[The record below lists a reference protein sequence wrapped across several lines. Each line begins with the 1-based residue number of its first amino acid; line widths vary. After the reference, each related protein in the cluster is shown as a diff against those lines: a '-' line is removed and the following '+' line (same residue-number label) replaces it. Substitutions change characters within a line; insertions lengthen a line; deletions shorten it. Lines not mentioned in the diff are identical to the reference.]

1 MFNHGGGLHLNIQK
15 EFGLR
20 IQQLR
25 KATGMSQEKFA
36 LLCSH
41 PGEFVP
47 GTAFYPKPPL
57 IFVRRSPPTNCYSS

>member
-1 MFNHGGGLHLNIQK
+1 MITDKIGNRIRELRSRTGL
-15 EFGLR
+15 
-20 IQQLR
+20 
-25 KATGMSQEKFA
+25 SQEKFA

-47 GTAFYPKPPL
+47 GTAFFPKPPL